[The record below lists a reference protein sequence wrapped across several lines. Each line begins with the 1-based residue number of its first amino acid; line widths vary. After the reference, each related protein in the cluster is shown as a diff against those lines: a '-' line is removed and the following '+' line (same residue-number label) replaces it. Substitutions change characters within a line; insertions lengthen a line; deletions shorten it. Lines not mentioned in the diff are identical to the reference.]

1 MGFWGTLWL
10 SKTVAQLEDFKK
22 TLKNPDEIAAVEKT
36 IAVIKE
42 REDAEKDA
50 K

>member
-22 TLKNPDEIAAVEKT
+22 TLKNPDDIAAVEKT
-36 IAVIKE
+36 IAILKE
-42 REDAEKDA
+42 KESKKDA

>member
-1 MGFWGTLWL
+1 MGWFLGSLFM

-22 TLKNPDEIAAVEKT
+22 TLKNPDDIAAVEKT
-36 IAVIKE
+36 IAILKE
-42 REDAEKDA
+42 KESKKDA